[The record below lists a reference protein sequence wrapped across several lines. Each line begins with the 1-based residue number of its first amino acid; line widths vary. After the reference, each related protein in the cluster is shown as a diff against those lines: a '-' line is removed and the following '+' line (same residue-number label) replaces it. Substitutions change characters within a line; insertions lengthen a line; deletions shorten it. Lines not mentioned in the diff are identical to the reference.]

1 MMKTLKTTLLACL
14 LLSTLPTYATSGMT
28 LAAFCNNFNGAT
40 TIILQMILIGAT
52 VIALISGYK
61 CFVHL
66 RLHYQEPQ
74 ARHFNKAMVSAV
86 VAVGLLSVTP
96 LLHEIQNT
104 LVDGMQTANDA
115 ESWSAPGTQST

>member
-1 MMKTLKTTLLACL
+1 MKTLQSTVLACL
-14 LLSTLPTYATSGMT
+14 LFGALPTYATSGMT
-28 LAAFCNNFNGAT
+28 LLDFCTNFNNAT

-52 VIALISGYK
+52 VIALVSGYK

-86 VAVGLLSVTP
+86 VAVGLLSATP
-96 LLHEIQNT
+96 LLHQIQNT
-104 LVDGMQTANDA
+104 LVNGMQTANEA
-115 ESWSAPGTQST
+115 ESWSAPNTQST

>member
-1 MMKTLKTTLLACL
+1 MKTLQSTLFACL
-14 LLSTLPTYATSGMT
+14 LLGALPTYATSGMT
-28 LAAFCNNFNGAT
+28 LLDFCTNFDNAT

-52 VIALISGYK
+52 VIALVSGYK

-74 ARHFNKAMVSAV
+74 ARHFNKAMVSAI
-86 VAVGLLSVTP
+86 VAVGLLGVTP

-104 LVDGMQTANDA
+104 LINGMQTAKQA
-115 ESWSAPGTQST
+115 ESWDSPNTQST